1 MNESKRKLCL
11 GIIVGFFILYLV
23 LVLLFFG
30 NMRVEGVFEGENV
43 IGLMCFMGVGN
54 YFIYEVIYYYIIF
67 IFMIINILIVGF
79 FYILIGVVIYCYNKF
94 WMVC

>member
-30 NMRVEGVFEGENV
+30 NMRVEGVFEGENSK
-43 IGLMCFMGVGN
+43 IGVEYKIEN
-54 YFIYEVIYYYIIF
+54 FIIIF
-67 IFMIINILIVGF
+67 RYSF
-79 FYILIGVVIYCYNKF
+79 FLFLFICFLSGL
-94 WMVC
+94 